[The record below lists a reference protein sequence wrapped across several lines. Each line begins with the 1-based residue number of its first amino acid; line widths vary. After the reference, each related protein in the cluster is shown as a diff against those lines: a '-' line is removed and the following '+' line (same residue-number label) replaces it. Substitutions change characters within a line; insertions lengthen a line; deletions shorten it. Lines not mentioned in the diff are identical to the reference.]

1 MWFQTSHWGRLRD
14 ACGSDHLRTDTRLK
28 KMTLFGARH
37 GGERNQRGLGLG
49 CETSARGD
57 FPRTRTYVNN

>member
-1 MWFQTSHWGRLRD
+1 MQFQTSHWGRLRD

-37 GGERNQRGLGLG
+37 GGQIKGPGIGMRSFCQR
-49 CETSARGD
+49 
-57 FPRTRTYVNN
+57 